1 MNVDVGSWLRPSAGS
16 DGRAG
21 RVAVVNTAERFRAL
35 PANIQRLLIDSVFLT
50 VITCFALLKK
60 EISKRILGGRSEPVE
75 ETLVREAK
83 NPYLE
88 ILMGLRDTLL
98 S

>member
-1 MNVDVGSWLRPSAGS
+1 
-16 DGRAG
+16 
-21 RVAVVNTAERFRAL
+21 
-35 PANIQRLLIDSVFLT
+35 
-50 VITCFALLKK
+50 LKK